1 MKQNLEK
8 KWFFLYA
15 IAVLLGIIVNY
26 FSNNHSQIFQP
37 YILSSISLLLYAV
50 FLQIPFTQT
59 LYPLKNKR
67 FLFALIIGNFI
78 IIPLILYLSIP
89 MIDLNTSFKFVLL
102 LVLLTPSIN
111 YVVLFSK
118 LGGGSDQLIRINTPI
133 LLILQMI
140 LIPIFLYFIFENT
153 IQTMISI
160 DLFTKTLLWIIITP
174 LLLAFISECL
184 LKKVNNKFY
193 VQQTVHL
200 LPKFMLFLVLFLL
213 FATYSQS
220 MWLTSYP
227 DLFTV
232 CFIYLSFLI
241 IMPVIAIPL
250 GSLFS
255 LTSAQTRTLAF
266 SFLSRN
272 SLIALPIAFVFSHQ
286 ASVILSIILLQL
298 CIELIGEVI
307 YVRLMPNLI
316 V

>member
-160 DLFTKTLLWIIITP
+160 DLFTKTLLWIIIVP

-193 VQQTVHL
+193 VQQTIHL

-232 CFIYLSFLI
+232 CFIYLSFLV